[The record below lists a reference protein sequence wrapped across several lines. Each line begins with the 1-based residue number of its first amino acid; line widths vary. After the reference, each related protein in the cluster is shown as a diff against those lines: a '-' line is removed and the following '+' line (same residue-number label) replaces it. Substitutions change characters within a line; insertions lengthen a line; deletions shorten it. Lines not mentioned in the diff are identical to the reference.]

1 MTHEREFTGRH
12 MLLIT
17 VSAFAVIIGVNVTLA
32 VKAVKTFPGLEVKNS
47 YVASQVFDENR
58 IAQEALGWDVGAV
71 IDGEELIFSV
81 RDAEGNPVELATLD
95 ATFGRAT
102 SVKDDQT
109 PAFEFVNG
117 DYVAAVTVSRGN
129 WNLRVKATAPD
140 GTLFQQR
147 IVIWVK

>member
-1 MTHEREFTGRH
+1 MSTERQFTGRH
-12 MLLIT
+12 MFLIT
-17 VSAFAVIIGVNVTLA
+17 AGAFAVIIGVNLTLA
-32 VKAVKTFPGLEVKNS
+32 FKAVQTFPGLEVKNS

-71 IDGEELIFSV
+71 IDGSDLVFSI
-81 RDAEGNPVELATLD
+81 RDADGNPVELASLES
-95 ATFGRAT
+95 TFGRAT

-109 PAFEFVNG
+109 PEFEFVNG
-117 DYVAAVTVSRGN
+117 DYVAPVTVSRGN

>member
-1 MTHEREFTGRH
+1 MTSERQFTGRH
-12 MLLIT
+12 MFLIT
-17 VSAFAVIIGVNVTLA
+17 ASAFAVVIGVNLTLA
-32 VKAVKTFPGLEVKNS
+32 FSAVKTFPGLEVKNS

-58 IAQEALGWDVGAV
+58 IAQEALGWEVGAV
-71 IDGEELIFSV
+71 IDGSNLVFSI
-81 RDAEGNPVELATLD
+81 RDASGNPVKLASLD

-102 SVKDDQT
+102 SVRDDQT
-109 PAFEFVNG
+109 PAFEFTAG
-117 DYVAAVTVSRGN
+117 DYVAPVTVSRGN